1 MRIYI
6 YVSVHFWPETRPNQL
21 HFNAN
26 SATDADPC
34 GVFLFIG
41 DHSAKTQAINIIEVA
56 TMAAQRTT
64 SYTSDHDI
72 QSSAFDTPRYLDQSA
87 SHLSLPNFTASGKRR
102 LLLIYVHGF
111 NGSEASFLGFPAHI
125 HSLLTDV
132 LAESH
137 EVYTRIYPRYKS
149 RGDMKV
155 ARDQF
160 SSW

>member
-1 MRIYI
+1 M
-6 YVSVHFWPETRPNQL
+6 SAETRPNKL
-21 HFNAN
+21 HSNAN
-26 SATDADPC
+26 SLR
-34 GVFLFIG
+34 GLFIYLRPFG
-41 DHSAKTQAINIIEVA
+41 KKTQTINIIGVA

-72 QSSAFDTPRYLDQSA
+72 QSSPFDTPRYLDQSA
-87 SHLSLPNFTASGKRR
+87 SHLSLPNFTESGKRR

>member
-1 MRIYI
+1 MSCIATDGDPRGVIY
-6 YVSVHFWPETRPNQL
+6 L
-21 HFNAN
+21 
-26 SATDADPC
+26 SAT
-34 GVFLFIG
+34 IRQ
-41 DHSAKTQAINIIEVA
+41 KTQAINITA
-56 TMAAQRTT
+56 TMAAQRTS

-72 QSSAFDTPRYLDQSA
+72 QSSPLDTPNYLDHSA
-87 SHLSLPNFTASGKRR
+87 SHLSLPHFTESGKRR